1 MISRNEFNA
10 YNLAVDKIGKDA
22 AFNVESS
29 VLSWCRQNP
38 DASVAEKRE
47 AAKMIMEGHVQGYDD
62 VASGFAA
69 EWYDHR
75 TKSEG
80 ISHHHGGLL
89 AREN

>member
-10 YNLAVDKIGKDA
+10 YNLAVEQIGNKA
-22 AFNVESS
+22 ASDVESS
-29 VLSWCRQNP
+29 VLNWCRQNP

-47 AAKMIMEGHVQGYDD
+47 AAKMIMEGYVQGYDD

-75 TKSEG
+75 TKPEG